1 MPGHV
6 YAGANGWNE
15 GAAGN
20 TNSVAMGGGQVDS
33 MSTPAS
39 VRGQNSVAVGAG
51 ASVDVSSSQND
62 FNSANATAIGTKSS
76 VSAMQGTAV
85 GYSSKVTGAQ
95 GTGGNRVLPKLKMLL
110 HSAKVVTLKLL
121 SQRPSVQG
129 QMLATEPI
137 NLLPSV
143 LIVPYIVLI

>member
-1 MPGHV
+1 MRMSKSSTVWKKRVALLLTVTALCTVSSPFTSFAANPVIVSEINISVKGGTRGLTESGIMPGHV

-39 VRGQNSVAVGAG
+39 VRGQNSVAIGAG

-62 FNSANATAIGTKSS
+62 FNSANATAIGTNPASPLCKAQP
-76 VSAMQGTAV
+76 SA
-85 GYSSKVTGAQ
+85 
-95 GTGGNRVLPKLKMLL
+95 
-110 HSAKVVTLKLL
+110 
-121 SQRPSVQG
+121 
-129 QMLATEPI
+129 
-137 NLLPSV
+137 
-143 LIVPYIVLI
+143 IVAR